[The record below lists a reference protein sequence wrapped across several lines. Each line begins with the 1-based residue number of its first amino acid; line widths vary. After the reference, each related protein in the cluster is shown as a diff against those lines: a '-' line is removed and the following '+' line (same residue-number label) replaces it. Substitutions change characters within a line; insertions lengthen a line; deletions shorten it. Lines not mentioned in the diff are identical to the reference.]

1 MNKAMLVY
9 AIGATIAY
17 IFFDVWNIFIKK
29 KKTKISMLD
38 IAYCIILGI
47 FSGKLQIKVVLAIGI
62 ILIVWLVLISKKCDN
77 NLKEKNEKILSEK
90 NES

>member
-17 IFFDVWNIFIKK
+17 IFFNVWNIFIKK

-38 IAYCIILGI
+38 FAYCIILGL
-47 FSGKLQIKVVLAIGI
+47 FSGRFQIKIILVIGI
-62 ILIVWLVLISKKCDN
+62 TLIIWLGIIGRKCDK
-77 NLKEKNEKILSEK
+77 NLKEKNEKILSRK